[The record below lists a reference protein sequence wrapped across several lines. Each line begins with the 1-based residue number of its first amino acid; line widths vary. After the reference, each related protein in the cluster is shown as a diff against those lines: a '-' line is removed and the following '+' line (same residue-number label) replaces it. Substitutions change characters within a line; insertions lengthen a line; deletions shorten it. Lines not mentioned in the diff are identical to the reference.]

1 MKKEKQ
7 GEKRKEFH
15 DEAPP
20 PPEWNIYQTINL
32 IIIPYAR
39 RNVKSIS

>member
-1 MKKEKQ
+1 MASILFPEACYGRRGLMKEEKQ

-20 PPEWNIYQTINL
+20 LPE
-32 IIIPYAR
+32 
-39 RNVKSIS
+39 